1 MEISDVKKEVSP
13 PRLGFVKEFSTVYY
27 IYYFYLIINSIVL
40 RDVCLR
46 KKNYNENQGHDY

>member
-1 MEISDVKKEVSP
+1 MEISDVKKEVSS
-13 PRLGFVKEFSTVYY
+13 PRLVFVKEFSTIYY

-46 KKNYNENQGHDY
+46 KKNYNEKQGHDY